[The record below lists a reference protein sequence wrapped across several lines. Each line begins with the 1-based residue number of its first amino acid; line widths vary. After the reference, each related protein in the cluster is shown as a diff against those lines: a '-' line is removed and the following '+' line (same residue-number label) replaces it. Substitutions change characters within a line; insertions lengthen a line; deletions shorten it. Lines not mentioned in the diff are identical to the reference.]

1 MPFKQFQTFQSFQ
14 TFGTIGTSGTT
25 GTKVGAR
32 RQVVGASSTDR
43 AQEMPMRETTRG
55 ITFLLLLV
63 FAFVALLDSKVHAQT
78 LKKVRMAS
86 SSTNVAFLALYTALH
101 RGFFKDEGIDL
112 EIIFMPANLAST
124 AVLNG
129 DIDYNGAVT
138 GTIGAAVRGQPMKV
152 LLFTVAKPL
161 LFLMGKKEIKDLK
174 QLKGRKVAGSS
185 PGGSATMIAEKMLR
199 HFGLEPGRDVSLLP
213 MGGSAASRYAV
224 LETGVVDA
232 SFLSVP
238 ENIIALEK
246 GYNELVFAGDVV
258 EFPQN
263 GFGTSEKK
271 IRENPDE
278 VYRMVRATLRG
289 LQFIW
294 DRNNQEAVINVLMKQ
309 WKVNDRKM
317 AAEMSKQVAR
327 VLTKDATVKPES
339 VQVLIDLAR
348 ESAKVTK
355 PFTVADVVDYSFVD
369 RARKELGITK

>member
-1 MPFKQFQTFQSFQ
+1 MMN
-14 TFGTIGTSGTT
+14 
-25 GTKVGAR
+25 R
-32 RQVVGASSTDR
+32 RLKLSLGSLLVMVFCFSTDVQ
-43 AQEMPMRETTRG
+43 AQ
-55 ITFLLLLV
+55 
-63 FAFVALLDSKVHAQT
+63 A
-78 LKKVRMAS
+78 LKKVRMGS
-86 SSTNVAFLALYTALH
+86 SSTNVSFLAIYAALH
-101 RGFFKDEGIDL
+101 RGFFRDEGLDL

-129 DIDYNGAVT
+129 DLDYNGAVT
-138 GTIGAAVRGQPMKV
+138 GTIGAAVHGQPMKV
-152 LLFTVAKPL
+152 LLFTVSKPL
-161 LFLMGKKEIKDLK
+161 LFLVSKKEIKDPK
-174 QLKGRKVAGSS
+174 QLRGKKIAGSS
-185 PGGSATMIAEKMLR
+185 PGGSATLIAEKVLK
-199 HFGLEPGRDVSLLP
+199 HYGLEPGRDVSVLP

-238 ENIIALEK
+238 ENIIAVEK
-246 GYNELVFAGDVV
+246 GYNELIFAGDIV

-289 LQFIW
+289 LQFVW
-294 DRNNQEAVINVLMKQ
+294 DKANQEAVTNILMKQ

-317 AAEMSKQVAR
+317 AGEMARQVNR

-348 ESAKVTK
+348 ESAKISK
-355 PFTVADVVDYSFVD
+355 PVTVAQVVDFSFVEK
-369 RARKELGITK
+369 ARKELGLVK

>member
-1 MPFKQFQTFQSFQ
+1 MGISTRKIQQLT
-14 TFGTIGTSGTT
+14 TI
-25 GTKVGAR
+25 
-32 RQVVGASSTDR
+32 
-43 AQEMPMRETTRG
+43 
-55 ITFLLLLV
+55 LLV
-63 FAFVALLDSKVHAQT
+63 ITIFLSALYYPNLIHAQGG
-78 LKKVRMAS
+78 LKKVRMGS
-86 SSTNVAFLALYTALH
+86 SSTNVSFLALYTALH

-112 EIIFMPANLAST
+112 EIVYMPANLAST

-161 LFLMGKKEIKDLK
+161 LFLMSTKDIKDPK
-174 QLKGRKVAGSS
+174 QLKGKKIAGSS
-185 PGGSATMIAEKMLR
+185 PGGSATLIADKVLK
-199 HFGLEPGRDVSLLP
+199 HFGLDPGRDVSLLP

-224 LETGVVDA
+224 LETHVVDA

-271 IRENPDE
+271 IRENSDE

-289 LQFIW
+289 LQFVW
-294 DRNNQEAVINVLMKQ
+294 DKNNQEAVTNVLTKQ
-309 WKVNDRKM
+309 WRVNDRWM
-317 AAEMSKQVAR
+317 AAEMSKQVSR
-327 VLTKDATVKPES
+327 VLTKDAYVKPES

-355 PFTVADVVDYSFVD
+355 PVSVTEVVDYSFLD
-369 RARKELGITK
+369 KARKELGLAR